1 MTPTRLRLPR
11 SKSLSQPLVLVWL
24 LACGG
29 DADTSSRDA
38 GSHLSPRDGGGPG
51 TDSAVSTPRPDASA
65 EQPSGDGGTTV
76 DPTLMCDPEH
86 EVLWPQTGHSADG
99 KVSYV
104 LNRCAFNACAGG
116 CGIGDVYFA
125 LTYLGRTDAAK
136 GAQVQYTRTHHNWN
150 DALTATLP
158 DRVLKWWVVLDEND
172 PELDWT
178 MQVNVEALDGT
189 VILAPTEVGIDGDEW
204 HMGG

>member
-1 MTPTRLRLPR
+1 MTLARLRRLR
-11 SKSLSQPLVLVWL
+11 SRTPAHSLLLVCL

-29 DADTSSRDA
+29 GSEKPSLDA
-38 GSHLSPRDGGGPG
+38 GAQWSPHDDGGSSA
-51 TDSAVSTPRPDASA
+51 DSAVSTPGSDASA
-65 EQPSGDGGTTV
+65 QQPPGDGGTHV
-76 DPTLMCDPEH
+76 DPTLTCDPEH

-116 CGIGDVYFA
+116 CGIGEVYFS

-158 DRVLKWWVVLDEND
+158 DRLLKWWVVLDEND

-178 MQVNVEALDGT
+178 MQVSVEARDGAI
-189 VILAPTEVGIDGDEW
+189 ILAPTEVGIDGDEW